1 MSNKI
6 QDLEQEVLLCWQ
18 ITEDLKTLAAE
29 HETENEVCDK
39 ILAVATLYDMR
50 FRKAWDTYEDV
61 VDEYYT
67 MRKEKNHD

>member
-18 ITEDLKTLAAE
+18 VCEDLNTLAEE
-29 HETENEVCDK
+29 HLDNDEVCDK

-50 FRKAWDTYEDV
+50 FRKAWATYEYV